1 MYQGIQCYPEVLFYY
16 ERVHEK
22 NDGESRDDSD
32 TTETLPY
39 KESKSSPSSE
49 ALQASK
55 ELKVLHEQ
63 NAQAQIALLELDNL
77 NNWYVFQIK
86 EQGRRKLELQGLSDK
101 PPQINRFTL
110 TFTLRHL
117 ERSFRIA
124 HFRTFR

>member
-22 NDGESRDDSD
+22 NDGESRDDCD
-32 TTETLPY
+32 TTETFRCAANA
-39 KESKSSPSSE
+39 ESKSS
-49 ALQASK
+49 QASK